1 MNTELS
7 DQKVLRPG
15 QKCASEASPHISF
28 ESARPLDSL
37 DFSFFLSL
45 SLLIYKTES
54 KLRDE
59 KGLSQTRFLN
69 EQPRFILH
77 LVGT

>member
-1 MNTELS
+1 MTRKYSGLVKNAHLKPAPPT
-7 DQKVLRPG
+7 
-15 QKCASEASPHISF
+15 SF